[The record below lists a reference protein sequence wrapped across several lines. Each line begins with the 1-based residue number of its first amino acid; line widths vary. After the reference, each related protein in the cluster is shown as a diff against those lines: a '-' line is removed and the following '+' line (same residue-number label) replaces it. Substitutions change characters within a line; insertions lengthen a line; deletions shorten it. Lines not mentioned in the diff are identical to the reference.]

1 MNSRVIALA
10 AMMLGA
16 SAVSSFAAVDAS
28 SFVSNPSIAEGS
40 ALANDLQG
48 VTGNAARAA
57 ELDALI
63 IAISKLNAPKAD
75 KQAAINAVLN
85 AYNSLAGGVAASQAA
100 QNAAAGVDQGTGA
113 IGGGGQGNQ
122 SGN

>member
-16 SAVSSFAAVDAS
+16 SAVSSFAAVDAG
-28 SFVSNPSIAEGS
+28 SFVSNPSITAGS
-40 ALANDLQG
+40 ALANDLEG

-75 KQAAINAVLN
+75 KQAAIAAALS
-85 AYNSLAGGVAASQAA
+85 AYGTLAGGASASAAAQAA
-100 QNAAAGVDQGTGA
+100 AAAVDNGTAA
-113 IGGGGQGNQ
+113 IGGQQGTQ
-122 SGN
+122 SAN

>member
-1 MNSRVIALA
+1 MNSRVFALA

-16 SAVSSFAAVDAS
+16 SAVSSFAAVDAG
-28 SFVSNPSIAEGS
+28 SFVSNPSITAGS
-40 ALANDLQG
+40 ALANDLEG

-75 KQAAINAVLN
+75 KQAAIAAALS
-85 AYNSLAGGVAASQAA
+85 AYGTLAGGATASAAAQAA
-100 QNAAAGVDQGTGA
+100 AAEVDNGTAA
-113 IGGGGQGNQ
+113 IGGQQGTQ
-122 SGN
+122 SAN